1 METTAENG
9 SGLLEL
15 PAELADSETAADEAL
30 RMLEALERSSAEDEA
45 DGDETTLEAEAEGA
59 PATAKGPPVPA
70 YDLIAV
76 DLDGTLIRSDR
87 RLNKRDVR
95 AIQQATA
102 AGVKVV
108 LCTAR
113 PPRTVREVYRML
125 GLGTLMVNYN
135 GAMIRQPATG
145 ENLLHLPLDGELVRE
160 VVEVAREDEPDLLV
174 NLEVQDKW
182 YTDRFDPQLTTATA
196 ATHPPDVVGPLDEV
210 YGQPVTKLMLL
221 AEPERLGPV
230 RAKVARQFRNRVT
243 VVMSDE
249 HMAQIVHPAVD
260 KGFALAWVAG
270 CYGVTPDR
278 VMAIG
283 DAPNDAGMLRWAG
296 LGVAVDNAWREA
308 MDAAD
313 VVVPSNDESGV
324 AAAIRRYALGE
335 A

>member
-1 METTAENG
+1 MATETTAENG

-15 PAELADSETAADEAL
+15 PAELADSETAVDEAL
-30 RMLEALERSSAEDEA
+30 RMLEALERSSAEDAPVEEPTQEA
-45 DGDETTLEAEAEGA
+45 GPSETRAVAE
-59 PATAKGPPVPA
+59 VPSVPS

-87 RLNKRDVR
+87 RLNKRDIK
-95 AIQQATA
+95 AIHDATA
-102 AGVKVV
+102 AGVRVV
-108 LCTAR
+108 ICTAR
-113 PPRTVREVYRML
+113 PPRTVREIYRVL
-125 GLGTLMVNYN
+125 GLNTLMVNYN
-135 GAMIRQPATG
+135 GAMIRQPATS
-145 ENLLHLPLDGELVRE
+145 ENLLHLPLPGELVRE
-160 VVEVAREDEPDLLV
+160 VVEVAREDEPDLIV
-174 NLEVQDKW
+174 NIEVQDKW
-182 YTDRFDPQLTTATA
+182 YTDRFDPELTTATA

-249 HMAQIVHPAVD
+249 HMAQVVNPAVD

-270 CYGVTPDR
+270 CYRVTPDR

-313 VVVPSNDESGV
+313 VMVPSNDESGV

-335 A
+335 

>member
-1 METTAENG
+1 MAESG

-15 PAELADSETAADEAL
+15 PEELLDSETAADDAL
-30 RMLEALERSSAEDEA
+30 RMLEALERSGDDAVPAGDAATQGQVEPLPDKAEP
-45 DGDETTLEAEAEGA
+45 GQT
-59 PATAKGPPVPA
+59 PA
-70 YDLIAV
+70 YDLVAV

-95 AIQQATA
+95 AIQKATA
-102 AGVKVV
+102 AGIKVV

-125 GLGTLMVNYN
+125 GLRTLMVNYN
-135 GAMIRQPATG
+135 GAMIRQPSTG
-145 ENLLHLPLDGELVRE
+145 ESLLHLPLPGELVRE

-182 YTDRFDPQLTTATA
+182 YTDRFDPEMTTATA
-196 ATHPPDVVGPLDEV
+196 ATHPPDVIGPLDAV
-210 YGQPVTKLMLL
+210 YEQPVTKLMLL

-230 RAKVARQFRNRVT
+230 RTRVTRQFRNRVT

-249 HMAQIVHPAVD
+249 HMAQVVHPAVD

-270 CYGVTPDR
+270 MYQVTPDR

-283 DAPNDAGMLRWAG
+283 DAPNDVGMLRWAG

-308 MDAAD
+308 IDAAD

-335 A
+335 